1 MGSEEKLPSQSLTRD
16 TLLKLLGTFPDRCS
30 PDAETI
36 ETVGLGDLRR
46 EKIRFQVE
54 PGESATGY
62 LFVPKARQEPGP
74 AMLCLHQHAG
84 QFQLGKSEP
93 AGLGGN
99 PEQHYALELA
109 RRGYVTFT
117 FDFICFE
124 DRRHSTLEGGNY
136 ERFEFTRRISAG
148 SSLQAKMTSDA
159 MRSLDYLT
167 GRPEVDPTRIGCVGH
182 SLGGQQ
188 TLFLAALDERVKAAI
203 SSCGFASFE
212 TIFRDAIN
220 HNFSAYVPG
229 ILNHG
234 DLGDVLALVA
244 PRAFRVSVGNA
255 DRIFPFDGIRATV
268 ERAEETYRARGAE
281 DRLVLDAVDGGHAF
295 SDAMRERAYSWLD
308 RELGKAL
315 DFSPGVGAGH

>member
-1 MGSEEKLPSQSLTRD
+1 MLPSPSLSRE
-16 TLLKLLGTFPDRCS
+16 TLRQLLGTFPDPCPS
-30 PDAETI
+30 AAEI
-36 ETVGLGDLRR
+36 IDTVDLGDLRR
-46 EKIRFQVE
+46 EKVRFQVE
-54 PGESATGY
+54 PGETATGY
-62 LFVPKARQEPGP
+62 LFVPKARREPGP
-74 AMLCLHQHAG
+74 AVLALHQHAG
-84 QFQLGKSEP
+84 QFHLGKSEP
-93 AGLGGN
+93 AGLDGN

-124 DRRHSTLEGGNY
+124 DRRHPSLEGGNY
-136 ERFEFTRRISAG
+136 ERFEFTRRICAG

-159 MRSLDYLT
+159 VRALDYIAD
-167 GRPEVDPTRIGCVGH
+167 RPEVDATRIGCVGH

-203 SSCGFASFE
+203 SSCGFASYQ

-244 PRAFRVSVGNA
+244 PRAFRLSVGNA

-268 ERAEETYRARGAE
+268 ERAQEAYRAGGVE

-295 SDAMRERAYSWLD
+295 SDALRERAYNWLD
-308 RELGKAL
+308 RELSRRTA
-315 DFSPGVGAGH
+315 

>member
-1 MGSEEKLPSQSLTRD
+1 MQSLSREA
-16 TLLKLLGTFPDRCS
+16 LRRLLGTFPEPCS
-30 PDAETI
+30 PDAEMI
-36 ETVGLGDLRR
+36 EQADLGDLRR
-46 EKIRFQVE
+46 EKVRFQVE
-54 PGESATGY
+54 PGEWALGY
-62 LFVPKARQEPGP
+62 LFVPTARREPGS

-84 QFQLGKSEP
+84 QFPLGKSEP
-93 AGLGGN
+93 AGLDGN
-99 PEQHYALELA
+99 PQQHYALELA

-124 DRRHSTLEGGNY
+124 DRRHPALEGARY
-136 ERFEFTRRISAG
+136 ERFEFTRRVCAG

-159 MRSLDYLT
+159 MRALDYLAS
-167 GRPEVDPTRIGCVGH
+167 RPEVDPARIGCVGH

-188 TLFLAALDERVKAAI
+188 TLFLAALDERIKAAV
-203 SSCGFASFE
+203 SSCGFASYQ

-229 ILNHG
+229 ILSHG

-244 PRAFRVSVGNA
+244 PRAFRASVGNA

-268 ERAEETYRARGAE
+268 ERAREAYRARGVE

-295 SDAMRERAYSWLD
+295 TDALRERAYAWLD
-308 RELGKAL
+308 RELTRAL
-315 DFSPGVGAGH
+315 D